1 MFGALRTRLLVG
13 FVLIVGIAVGT
24 VSYIAT
30 QSTKAEFGRYI
41 SRDQAERYEKLS
53 LLLSQYFR
61 TAEGWEGVQRVIDQI
76 GDSYRERIVLTTP
89 EGQVVGDSQDELRK
103 QDIPDNWPGKIGTLK
118 LNNQAI
124 GKLYIRSRES
134 TPVEKSFLSSVNRS
148 VLLGALV
155 AGLASIVLAF
165 LYSKKIAGPIKS
177 ITAASR
183 KMKEG
188 DLQQRV
194 EVNSKD
200 EIGELADSFNSMV
213 ASLEKQERLRKNMV
227 SDVSHELRGPLSNIQ
242 GYLEALQEGLLEPE
256 PEIINSLYQESLLL
270 GRLTD
275 DLHDLARAEAGQ
287 LQLEKQPVV
296 LEDIIGD
303 AVNSVVNRTTRDQ
316 IEICSDLSSTTM
328 VRADPNRIGEVL
340 RNLLNN
346 AVRHSPENETVTVS
360 IERRAEEAVTH
371 VIDNGEGIPS
381 SELPHVFERFY
392 RIDKSRNRST
402 GGSGLGLTI
411 AREIVEAHDGEIWV
425 ESEVDKGSTFSFSLP
440 LLEAKD
446 ESSTD
451 NSQLT

>member
-303 AVNSVVNRTTRDQ
+303 AVNSVVTRTTRDQ

>member
-1 MFGALRTRLLVG
+1 
-13 FVLIVGIAVGT
+13 
-24 VSYIAT
+24 
-30 QSTKAEFGRYI
+30 
-41 SRDQAERYEKLS
+41 
-53 LLLSQYFR
+53 
-61 TAEGWEGVQRVIDQI
+61 
-76 GDSYRERIVLTTP
+76 
-89 EGQVVGDSQDELRK
+89 
-103 QDIPDNWPGKIGTLK
+103 
-118 LNNQAI
+118 
-124 GKLYIRSRES
+124 
-134 TPVEKSFLSSVNRS
+134 
-148 VLLGALV
+148 
-155 AGLASIVLAF
+155 
-165 LYSKKIAGPIKS
+165 
-177 ITAASR
+177 
-183 KMKEG
+183 
-188 DLQQRV
+188 
-194 EVNSKD
+194 
-200 EIGELADSFNSMV
+200 
-213 ASLEKQERLRKNMV
+213 MV

>member
-213 ASLEKQERLRKNMV
+213 ASLEEQERLRKNMV